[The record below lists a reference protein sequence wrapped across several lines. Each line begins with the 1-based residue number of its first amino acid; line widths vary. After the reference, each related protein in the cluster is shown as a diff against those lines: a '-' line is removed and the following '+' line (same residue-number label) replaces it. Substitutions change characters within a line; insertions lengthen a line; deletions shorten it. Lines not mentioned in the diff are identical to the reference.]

1 MESAQG
7 NPASPTARPLRI
19 AFLDSWLQQAVDGS
33 GTAAAIGGLATTLRQ
48 RGHRIDRIAPTTNEP
63 LTLRRLRYNWE
74 LPARLQLAAYD
85 MIVGFDID
93 GVRWAGRDVGPYV
106 CSIKG
111 VIAEEQ
117 RHERGLIR
125 ALLWSLS
132 RIERL
137 NARRA
142 PLVISTSEYCRQMI
156 HAHYGVPLARI
167 GIVPEGIDVAAWQGL
182 AGSAERDPWTVLCVA
197 RQYPRKHVADLI
209 RAFVA
214 VTAAMPQARLIVV
227 GDGPEHDG
235 LRALVHTLNLEGSV
249 RLLGALPDDAEVR
262 RWYGRAAVFCLPSV
276 QEGFGI
282 VFLEAMASGLP
293 IVSTSAAAIP
303 EVVPQRQ
310 AGILVPPGDVAAL
323 GEALVELLAD
333 PELRRSYSAF
343 GQRHVLQYDWEWVA
357 DRFLAAVGL
366 GAAPGLG
373 QP

>member
-1 MESAQG
+1 MKH
-7 NPASPTARPLRI
+7 LRI

-33 GTAAAIGGLATTLRQ
+33 GTAAAIGGLATTLRR
-48 RGHRIDRIAPTTNEP
+48 RGHQIDRIAPASNEP

-74 LPARLQLAAYD
+74 LPSRLQTAAYD
-85 MIVGFDID
+85 LIVGFDID
-93 GVRWAGRDVGPYV
+93 GVRLAGRAGGRYV

-117 RHERGLIR
+117 RHERGLMR

-132 RIERL
+132 RIERI

-142 PLVISTSEYCRQMI
+142 PLVITTSEYCRRMI
-156 HAHYGVPLARI
+156 SAHYGVPGARI

-182 AGSAERDPWTVLCVA
+182 AASAERDGWTVLCVA
-197 RQYPRKHVADLI
+197 RQYPRKHIADLI
-209 RAFVA
+209 QAFVA
-214 VTAAMPQARLIVV
+214 VVAAFPQAQLIVV
-227 GDGPEHDG
+227 GDGPEHDS
-235 LRALVHTLNLEGSV
+235 LRALVRTLRLEASV

-282 VFLEAMASGLP
+282 VFLEAMAGGLP

-310 AGILVPPGDVAAL
+310 AGTLVPPGDVAAL
-323 GEALVELLAD
+323 SAALTELLGD
-333 PELRRSYSAF
+333 PALRERYSAF
-343 GQRHVLQYDWEWVA
+343 GRQHVRQYDWERVA
-357 DRFLAAVGL
+357 DRFLEVVGVS
-366 GAAPGLG
+366 G
-373 QP
+373 Q